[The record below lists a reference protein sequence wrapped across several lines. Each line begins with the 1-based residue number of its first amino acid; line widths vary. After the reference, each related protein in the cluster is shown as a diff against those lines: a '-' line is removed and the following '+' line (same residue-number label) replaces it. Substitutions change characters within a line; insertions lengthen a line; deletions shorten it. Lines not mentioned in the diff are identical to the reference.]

1 MSLPAVIDTS
11 AAERRAL
18 KIGLR
23 LDGIADGYEAVVPM
37 IREAIELRDHET
49 LGYRS
54 PGDYLADRFGQALA
68 RLPQGAR
75 RDAVAAIDAVQPVS
89 TRSLAPVFG
98 VSNYT
103 IHKDREANAGVSDLT
118 PATDNPSDV
127 ETGGEVTPPAEALTT
142 PAQPVA
148 DDAVEEQPGE
158 AVEVHPLAPPA
169 RPVVGLDGKTYT
181 KPSMPKPPR
190 RRPLTDG
197 FFTAVY
203 DTRKKVES
211 LHRLTQDDRFPQNA
225 EKVAQAHLND
235 LIRTRDLLEQVI
247 TSLKKEVTA

>member
-1 MSLPAVIDTS
+1 MSLPAVATMSEHDARRITERIRLTAFTARES
-11 AAERRAL
+11 LEKLQALVAEAQE
-18 KIGLR
+18 GQ
-23 LDGIADGYEAVVPM
+23 AHVA
-37 IREAIELRDHET
+37 
-49 LGYRS
+49 LGYAS
-54 PGDYLADRFGQALA
+54 WTAYLADVLGEEPLRLPRDQRQALVGYLA
-68 RLPQGAR
+68 GEGM
-75 RDAVAAIDAVQPVS
+75 S
-89 TRSLAPVFG
+89 TRAIAPIVG
-98 VSNYT
+98 V
-103 IHKDREANAGVSDLT
+103 DNATVHRDLRRVADAT
-118 PATDNPSDV
+118 PENNPSDV
-127 ETGGEVTPPAEALTT
+127 AIGGEVTPLAEALTT

-148 DDAVEEQPGE
+148 DDAAEEQPGE
-158 AVEVHPLAPPA
+158 AVEVHPSPPA

-181 KPSMPKPPR
+181 KPSTPKPPR